1 MGSMNE
7 MTDKTRIHY
16 LSSNALDNISN
27 MLKEK
32 DAIIKAQ
39 AQHIEALQVTI
50 ETLGG
55 SIFDVLGVS
64 EE

>member
-27 MLKEK
+27 MLKER
-32 DAIIKAQ
+32 DAIIEAQ
-39 AQHIEALQVTI
+39 KEHI
-50 ETLGG
+50 ETLQSVIESLGG
-55 SIFDVLGVS
+55 LIAPKEGKA
-64 EE
+64 E

>member
-1 MGSMNE
+1 MNE

>member
-1 MGSMNE
+1 MNE
-7 MTDKTRIHY
+7 MSDKTRIHY

-32 DAIIKAQ
+32 DAIIQAQ
-39 AQHIEALQVTI
+39 AEHIEALQVTI

>member
-1 MGSMNE
+1 MNE

-32 DAIIKAQ
+32 DAIIQAQ
-39 AQHIEALQVTI
+39 AEHIEALQVTI

>member
-27 MLKEK
+27 MLKER
-32 DAIIKAQ
+32 DAIIEAQ
-39 AQHIEALQVTI
+39 KEHI
-50 ETLGG
+50 ETLQSVIESLGG
-55 SIFDVLGVS
+55 LIAPKGESA
-64 EE
+64 E